1 MCSIV
6 KAAVP
11 VVSNA
16 VVDGAS
22 LILLLQSA
30 VPGQPWVAGHVVI
43 IDTAEGDRA
52 SNVWNMVKTGWSS
65 VHVLVLAISEWG
77 TDVLLYSIETNWD
90 VRLG

>member
-1 MCSIV
+1 M
-6 KAAVP
+6 
-11 VVSNA
+11 
-16 VVDGAS
+16 VDGAS
-22 LILLLQSA
+22 HILLLQSA
-30 VPGQPWVAGHVVI
+30 VPAKPWVAGHVVI

-90 VRLG
+90 VRLS